1 MSMQCDELCNNA
13 HPQHSMAAIS
23 HYMTLKMTIDR
34 QNIFGTLKKVV
45 LFKQKSLIQNKLLT
59 RWEGVILTTKKEYFK
74 RSIPKFL
81 KDKVLSSK

>member
-1 MSMQCDELCNNA
+1 MSMQCNELCYNA
-13 HPQHSMAAIS
+13 HPENSMVIS
-23 HYMTLKMTIDR
+23 HYVTLKMTMDH

-45 LFKQKSLIQNKLLT
+45 LFMQKFLIQNELLT
-59 RWEGVILTTKKEYFK
+59 RWEGVILATKKEYFK

>member
-13 HPQHSMAAIS
+13 HPQHSMAIS
-23 HYMTLKMTIDR
+23 HYMTLKMTMDH
-34 QNIFGTLKKVV
+34 QNIFGTLEKVV
-45 LFKQKSLIQNKLLT
+45 LFMQKSLIQNKLLT